1 MTAPARTPNGTA
13 NGPRARNRRGEGAQ
27 LRDDII
33 TAAGT
38 ILEQT
43 GRDDAITLRAVARTI
58 GITAPS
64 IYLHFDDR
72 DQILRALIVRT
83 FDWLTDALRP
93 ATAHDEPVARLRAVA
108 HAYLAFATEHTHL
121 YRVLF
126 ERHHAAAGVL
136 QPDSPN
142 DVTTMVGAEAFG
154 ILLDAVGTCIASGDS
169 TASSAEAA
177 ATNWWVGLHGLATLR
192 ASMPYFPWPPL
203 RPQLDDLTDRL
214 AQIGPP
220 QPRRK
225 PPATRQRTRA

>member
-1 MTAPARTPNGTA
+1 MTAAPRTPTATA
-13 NGPRARNRRGEGAQ
+13 NGHRARNRRGEGAQ
-27 LRDDII
+27 LREDIV

-43 GRDDAITLRAVARTI
+43 GRDDAITLRAVARAI

-83 FDWLTDALRP
+83 FDRLTGALRP
-93 ATAHDEPVARLRAVA
+93 AAARKEPLDRLHAVAR
-108 HAYLAFATEHTHL
+108 AYLAFATDHTHL

-136 QPDSPN
+136 RPDTPH
-142 DVTTMVGAEAFG
+142 DVTTMVGADAFA
-154 ILLDAVGTCIASGDS
+154 ILLDAVRACMASGDS

-214 AQIGPP
+214 AQISPP
-220 QPRRK
+220 RPPRD
-225 PPATRQRTRA
+225 PARTRRRTRT